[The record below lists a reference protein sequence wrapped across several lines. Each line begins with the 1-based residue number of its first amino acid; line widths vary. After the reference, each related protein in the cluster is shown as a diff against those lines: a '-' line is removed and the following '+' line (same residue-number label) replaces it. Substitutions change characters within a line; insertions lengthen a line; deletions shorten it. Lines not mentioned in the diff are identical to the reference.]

1 MKLDSEEQRTRLIS
15 LLVQV
20 PVKTTLGDVLAGTV
34 NLPPDIPE
42 LVMAIQK
49 APIEDKND
57 G

>member
-1 MKLDSEEQRTRLIS
+1 MKLDSDEQRQRLLG

-34 NLPPDIPE
+34 TLPPDIPE
-42 LVMAIQK
+42 LVIAIQK